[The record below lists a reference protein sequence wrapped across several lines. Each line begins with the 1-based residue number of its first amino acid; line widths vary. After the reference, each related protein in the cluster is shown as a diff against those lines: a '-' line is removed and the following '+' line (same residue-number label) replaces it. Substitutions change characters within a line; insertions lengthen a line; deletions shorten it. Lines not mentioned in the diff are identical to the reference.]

1 MVGSEVTQC
10 SDGVRADEDFVGNS
24 GMIYMGLLQGDG
36 PTEVEIEEHQ
46 HPQQW
51 DAAVEEAEK
60 VEDRAAVEEAEKA
73 EDRAAVEEAG
83 KLENRA
89 AVEEAG
95 KVQDRAGSAMIDIV
109 EAVEQEQGAV
119 AGAELEVAFGTAY
132 LVLPEVDQ
140 AMGNKH
146 LAGAQAA
153 YGQNEIEWSQ
163 EKGEYFAET
172 MEAHQAEEEKLAAE
186 QQQRTAVDQIAGEE
200 QRLLFAAQNLD

>member
-36 PTEVEIEEHQ
+36 PTEVGIEEHQ

-60 VEDRAAVEEAEKA
+60 VEDRAAVEEAE
-73 EDRAAVEEAG
+73 

-163 EKGEYFAET
+163 EKDEYFAET